1 MIHMEFS
8 TVEYHPSENDRLISP
23 KEGQKPGIIEGA
35 DLNKK
40 AGFWIRALAF
50 SIDNMILHVI
60 YAVFFIAGGLAVYLA
75 SDPKDWLV
83 ILDRA
88 LMLTIPYNIVML
100 AITIGYFTYLHAST
114 GQTIG
119 KMVCQLRVVQ
129 ENGEPLIYGKS
140 FLRWVGCLVS
150 AVVLNIGFL
159 WVAFDKN
166 KQGWHDKIARTYVIE
181 LANEKT

>member
-1 MIHMEFS
+1 MIDMEFN
-8 TVEYHPSENDRLISP
+8 TVEYYPSENGQLMSP
-23 KEGQKPGIIEGA
+23 KVDLKSSLIEGVN
-35 DLNKK
+35 LNKK

-50 SIDNMILHVI
+50 SIDNMILNII
-60 YAVFFIAGGLAVYLA
+60 YVVFFITGGLAVYFA
-75 SDPKDWLV
+75 SDTQDWLM

-100 AITIGYFTYLHAST
+100 TITIGYFTYLHGST

-119 KMVCQLRVVQ
+119 KMVCQLKVVQ
-129 ENGEPLIYGKS
+129 ENGEPLSYGKS
-140 FLRWVGCLVS
+140 FLRWVGYLVS

>member
-1 MIHMEFS
+1 MTFNDI
-8 TVEYHPSENDRLISP
+8 EYPPSENNQLMSP
-23 KEGQKPGIIEGA
+23 KEGLNSNLIEGV

-40 AGFWIRALAF
+40 AGFWIRVLAF
-50 SIDNMILHVI
+50 SIDNMILNII

-75 SDPKDWLV
+75 SDTQDWLM

-100 AITIGYFTYLHAST
+100 AITIGYFTYLHGST

-119 KMVCQLRVVQ
+119 KMVCQLKVVQ
-129 ENGEPLIYGKS
+129 ESGEPLNYGKS
-140 FLRWVGCLVS
+140 FLRCMGYLLS
-150 AVVLNIGFL
+150 AIVLNIGFL
-159 WVAFDKN
+159 WIAFDKN

-181 LANEKT
+181 LANEKS